1 MTEVVHEQLLI
12 GGKWVDAAD
21 EFPVFNPARP
31 DEIVGYA
38 PLGTA
43 AHAHAAV
50 EAAREAQPDWAATP
64 IEERAARLSE
74 ASERSYEGLPDR
86 AELLSRE
93 NGKVRWEAEADCG
106 GFALFTD
113 YCVEA
118 GRDALTAEV
127 ISDETSRIEISRRPI
142 GVVAAISSWN
152 WPVGLMSAKF
162 GPALL
167 AGNTIVIK
175 PPTACPLAVIDTIR
189 QVAACFPPGVVNV
202 VTGSASQVGTVLT
215 TSPHINKI
223 GFTGGTQT
231 GISLLNSLPDI
242 KRVTLELGGNDAAIV
257 LDDADLDEDYV
268 RNLAVGALTTS
279 GQVCF
284 AIKRV
289 YVHRSLFHDFC
300 ELLTT
305 VVGEHVVGEGL
316 RESVTLGPLISTEAV
331 QFVRALVEEARTA
344 GSEVREVGHID
355 DEAVFSAGHFLRPS
369 IVIGPDQ
376 RSPIVQE
383 EQFGPA
389 LPVLPFHSDD
399 EAVALANDTRYGLCS
414 SVWSSD
420 VERAFELARRLDAGQ
435 TFINGHSFFSVDLR
449 APFGGHKQSGIGR
462 EMGILGLQ
470 EYSEPHAAIHR
481 LL

>member
-1 MTEVVHEQLLI
+1 MTDVVHEQLLI

-31 DEIVGYA
+31 DEIAGYA

-43 AHAHAAV
+43 AHAQAAV

-64 IEERAARLSE
+64 IEERIARLSE
-74 ASERSYEGLPDR
+74 ASERSYEGLPER

-118 GRDALTAEV
+118 GAAALAAEV
-127 ISDETSRIEISRRPI
+127 ISDETSRIEISRQPI

-162 GPALL
+162 APALL

-175 PPTACPLAVIDTIR
+175 PPTACPLAVIDAIR

-202 VTGSASQVGTVLT
+202 VTGPASQVGTVLT
-215 TSPHINKI
+215 TSPHVNKI
-223 GFTGGTQT
+223 GFTGGTKT
-231 GISLLNSLPDI
+231 GVSLLNSLPDV

-257 LDDADLDEDYV
+257 LDDVDLGEDYV
-268 RNLAVGALTTS
+268 RNLAVGAFTTS

-284 AIKRV
+284 GIKRV
-289 YVHRSLFHDFC
+289 YVHRSLFSDFC
-300 ELLTT
+300 DFLTT
-305 VVGEHVVGEGL
+305 VVAEHVVGEGL
-316 RESVTLGPLISTEAV
+316 REAVTLGPLINAEAV
-331 QFVRALVEEARTA
+331 QFVRGLVEDARNA
-344 GSEVREVGHID
+344 GAQIREVGHID
-355 DEAVFSAGHFLRPS
+355 DEAVFGAGHFLRPQ
-369 IVIGPDQ
+369 IVIGPNQ
-376 RSPIVQE
+376 RSSIVQE

-389 LPVLPFHSDD
+389 LPVLPFDSDD
-399 EAVALANDTRYGLCS
+399 EAVTLANDTRYGLCS

-420 VERAFELARRLDAGQ
+420 VDRAFELSRRLDAGQ
-435 TFINGHSFFSVDLR
+435 VFINGHSFFSVDLR
-449 APFGGHKQSGIGR
+449 APFGGYKQSGIGR

-470 EYSEPHAAIHR
+470 EYSEPHATIHHS
-481 LL
+481 L